1 MRFTVFNRI
10 LPLSLLTLLSGCAL
24 MGTQIIRHDR
34 GQYGY
39 EVAKSDNAQMLNNIV
54 KMRYFDSVNFLQ
66 VTNIT
71 AQKTL
76 ASSISPAM
84 TVPYLARTSSNS
96 IGSSVSLTDAPT
108 ISLSPLQGADFVSSL
123 LTTVSFKSIVY
134 INNTHWDLETIL
146 LLSIDRINDY
156 FNAFGVVN
164 PTTKLKAP
172 NHEQFIEVVKCLAR
186 LQAVQAI
193 AMYYEETKDG
203 TEQLIIFFNHRRARK
218 TELKLKRLLD
228 INPKSNF
235 MILSP
240 IYNSKTINN
249 VVSVKTRSLS
259 IMLAYLANQV
269 DMTKL
274 SGKIA
279 ELKPD
284 KGVPIIKIQSSLTPV
299 HASINTFYND
309 AYFYIDDEDIKSKR
323 TFSMLTEFY
332 QMTAGLPAKN
342 NDLVLTLPV
351 GPR

>member
-1 MRFTVFNRI
+1 MRLKVFNRI
-10 LPLSLLTLLSGCAL
+10 IPLILIPLVSGCAL

-54 KMRYFDSVNFLQ
+54 KMRYFDSMNFLQ
-66 VTNIT
+66 VTSIT

-76 ASSISPAM
+76 ASSISPAL

-96 IGSSVSLTDAPT
+96 LGSSVSLTDAPT
-108 ISLSPLQGADFVSSL
+108 ISFSPLQGVDFVSSL

-156 FNAFGVVN
+156 FNAYGVVN
-164 PTTKLKAP
+164 PEIKLEAP
-172 NHEQFIEVVKCLAR
+172 NHDKFLAVVKGLGK

-193 AMYYEETKDG
+193 AMYYEQTKDG
-203 TEQLIIFFNHRRARK
+203 TEQLVIFFNHRRARK
-218 TELKLKRLLD
+218 TELKVKRLLG
-228 INPKSNF
+228 INPNSNF
-235 MILSP
+235 MIFSP
-240 IYNSKTINN
+240 IYNSKTIDN

-259 IMLAYLANQV
+259 IMLSYLANQV
-269 DMTKL
+269 DMTEL
-274 SGKIA
+274 SGRIA
-279 ELKPD
+279 EIKTV
-284 KGVPIIKIQSSLTPV
+284 KIPIITIHASLTPI
-299 HASINTFYND
+299 HATINTFYNN
-309 AYFYIDDEDIKSKR
+309 AYFYIDDEDIRSKR
-323 TFSMLTEFY
+323 TFSMLTAFY

-351 GPR
+351 GPRL